1 MTTIIPQ
8 APNSVTEWLRIND
21 VKGTSEEVV
30 ARKALRLARQFFG
43 PDVEIEVM
51 SNHWSES
58 LGGTETVYVRAT
70 LPMPSRVGGRTGT
83 SFELTLNDLTG
94 NSLRQLKRKAAHL
107 ARQCFGPDASFQI
120 NFTNG
125 LESTPERLDTT
136 DRYWTTSVS
145 VQAIVPMSR
154 RVSGLAGS
162 PVELRLK
169 LSDLTGNSMRQVERK
184 ALRLARQCF
193 GSGAVLQVGFD
204 HPWGWATRGLEN
216 NPPERLGTTD
226 RFWAES
232 VYVRAIVPASPRR
245 GERTRTPG
253 RVTLPDITGTSLRQM
268 ERKALRLA
276 RQQRPLAGPDAEF
289 RVNWASITT
298 GLEGPSQ
305 TPPGAEP
312 RFLARHVEVEV
323 I

>member
-1 MTTIIPQ
+1 MTTITPQ
-8 APNSVTEWLRIND
+8 APNSATEWLRIND
-21 VKGTSEEVV
+21 VKGTSEEEV

-43 PDVEIEVM
+43 PGVEIEVAG
-51 SNHWSES
+51 NHWSES
-58 LGGTETVYVRAT
+58 LGGTETVYVKAT
-70 LPMPSRVGGRTGT
+70 LPMPSRVGERTGT
-83 SFELTLNDLTG
+83 SFELRLNDLTG
-94 NSLRQLKRKAAHL
+94 NTLRQLKRKAAHL
-107 ARQCFGPDASFQI
+107 AHQCFGPDASFQI

-125 LESTPERLDTT
+125 LESTPERLGTT
-136 DRYWTTSVS
+136 DRYWTTSV
-145 VQAIVPMSR
+145 VVLAVVPMSR
-154 RVSGLAGS
+154 RVSGPAGT
-162 PVELRLK
+162 PVELTLR
-169 LSDLTGNSMRQVERK
+169 DVTGNSMRQVERK
-184 ALRLARQCF
+184 ALQLARRCF

-232 VYVRAIVPASPRR
+232 VYVRAIVPVSPRT

-253 RVTLPDITGTSLRQM
+253 RVGLTDITGTSLPQM
-268 ERKALRLA
+268 ERKALQLA
-276 RQQRPLAGPDAEF
+276 RQRRPLAGPDAEF
-289 RVNWASITT
+289 RVNWASMIT
-298 GLEGPSQ
+298 GLEGTSQ